1 MMFITKIFNTR
12 HVSKKK
18 QYVRDGLA
26 MSLDRILFSIPLLL
40 IFMHA
45 IASIK

>member
-1 MMFITKIFNTR
+1 MTFIAKLFITKHTD
-12 HVSKKK
+12 KKK

-26 MSLDRILFSIPLLL
+26 MALDRILFSIPLLL

-45 IASIK
+45 IAK